1 MVPAPRSLKAFPN
14 AERVEPKSIRR
25 RWFDAD
31 NGYIYEWDY
40 QHGRV
45 ERYDRRGR
53 HLGEFDP
60 ETGAMTT
67 KPANPGQ
74 TVEV

>member
-1 MVPAPRSLKAFPN
+1 MVPAPRSLRAFPN
-14 AERVEPKSIRR
+14 AERVKPKSGRH
-25 RWFDAD
+25 RWFDAES
-31 NGYIYEWDY
+31 GHIYEWDY

-60 ETGAMTT
+60 ETGAMT
-67 KPANPGQ
+67 KPADPGQ
-74 TVEV
+74 TIET

>member
-1 MVPAPRSLKAFPN
+1 MVAAPRRLRAFPG
-14 AERVEPKSIRR
+14 AERVKPKSGRH
-25 RWFDAD
+25 RWIDAAS
-31 NGYIYEWDY
+31 GYIYEWDY

-60 ETGAMTT
+60 DTGAMT
-67 KPANPGQ
+67 KPADPRQ
-74 TVEV
+74 TIEV

>member
-1 MVPAPRSLKAFPN
+1 MVSAPRRLKAFPN
-14 AERVEPKSIRR
+14 AERVKPKSVRH
-25 RWFDAD
+25 RWLDAET
-31 NGYIYEWDY
+31 GYIYEWDY

-60 ETGAMTT
+60 ETGAMT
-67 KPANPGQ
+67 KSANSEQ
-74 TVEV
+74 TIEI

>member
-1 MVPAPRSLKAFPN
+1 MVPAPRRLSAFPS
-14 AERVEPKSIRR
+14 AERVTPKSGRH
-25 RWFDAD
+25 RWFDGR

-60 ETGAMTT
+60 QTGAMT
-67 KPANPGQ
+67 KPANREQ
-74 TVEV
+74 TIEP

>member
-1 MVPAPRSLKAFPN
+1 MVPAPRRLRAFPN
-14 AERVEPKSIRR
+14 AERVKPKSGRH
-25 RWFDAD
+25 RWFDGET
-31 NGYIYEWDY
+31 GYIYEWDY

-45 ERYDRRGR
+45 ERYDGRGR

-60 ETGAMTT
+60 HTGVMT

-74 TVEV
+74 TTEV

>member
-1 MVPAPRSLKAFPN
+1 MVPAPRRLRAFAG
-14 AERVEPKSIRR
+14 AELVKPKSGRH
-25 RWFDAD
+25 RWFDAE
-31 NGYIYEWDY
+31 NGHIYEWDY

-60 ETGAMTT
+60 ETDVMTN
-67 KPANPGQ
+67 PANPQQ
-74 TVEV
+74 TIAI